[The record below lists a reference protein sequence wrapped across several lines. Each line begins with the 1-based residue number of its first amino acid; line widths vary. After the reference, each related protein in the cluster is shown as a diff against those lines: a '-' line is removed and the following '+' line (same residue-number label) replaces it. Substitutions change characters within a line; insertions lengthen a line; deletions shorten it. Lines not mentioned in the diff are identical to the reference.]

1 MQQRRYPIMTLR
13 YLRSGITAIVIAGGV
28 AVGLVHAQQ
37 RDGGL
42 LPLHESGMVTVA
54 GCLMRGDQVRGGDD
68 DKFVLANL
76 HTGIASVP
84 EHTCTADAGA
94 TAVQLD
100 NPKKGNV
107 NDSMLGRWVEVHG
120 RLEKETSTDEIL
132 RELDVASARLLPV
145 VIPSRAAAPAI
156 EPSPEPPAFEAAA
169 PEPVPEPAVAVATS
183 GVLPKTASF
192 APVTGLVGLF
202 ACAAGIVLWSFR
214 SRQRG

>member
-1 MQQRRYPIMTLR
+1 MTLR
-13 YLRSGITAIVIAGGV
+13 YLRSGVTALVIAGGV

-54 GCLMRGDQVRGGDD
+54 GCLMRGDQVRGGDE

-76 HTGIASVP
+76 HTGIATVP
-84 EHTCTADAGA
+84 ENTCSADAGA

-100 NPKKGNV
+100 NPKKGNIG
-107 NDSMLGRWVEVHG
+107 DSMLGRWVEVHG
-120 RLEKETSTDEIL
+120 RLEKETSTDDIL

-145 VIPSRAAAPAI
+145 VIPSRAAVAP
-156 EPSPEPPAFEAAA
+156 EPTPEPPAFQAAA
-169 PEPVPEPAVAVATS
+169 PEPIAEPAPVATS
-183 GVLPKTASF
+183 GQADLPKTASF

-214 SRQRG
+214 SRQRA